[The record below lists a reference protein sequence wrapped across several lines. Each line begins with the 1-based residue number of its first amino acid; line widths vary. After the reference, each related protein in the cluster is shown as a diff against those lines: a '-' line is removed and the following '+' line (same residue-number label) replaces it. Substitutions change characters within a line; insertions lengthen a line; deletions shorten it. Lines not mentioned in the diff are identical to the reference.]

1 MLYKMP
7 DGKVEHFSSGRVWT
21 VSQPQNVAFD
31 IETKPSVLDSDRS
44 ASGGYLASCDF
55 FNLSISQEWVLIHQK
70 PV

>member
-31 IETKPSVLDSDRS
+31 IELSRFGLNLIVMRAGD
-44 ASGGYLASCDF
+44 YLAPWGLFS
-55 FNLSISQEWVLIHQK
+55 LGVSQKRVFRGEG
-70 PV
+70 